1 MVHNTGTHARELK
14 GACVQSFWT
23 NTKGLGGRIKSSP
36 EDFVVDEIP
45 AERPGK
51 ILIATME
58 KRNLTTPEAI
68 KKIAFSLGIPEA
80 SIGFAGLK
88 DKIAVTRQA
97 ISLERI
103 GPSLAE
109 RVSSEELKLFD
120 FRYGGVLFP
129 GDLRGNE
136 FTITIRD
143 IKHDEKTS
151 KKIVESFAKEAVT
164 RGIPNYF
171 GEQRFGK
178 EKNNQTIGKDIV
190 LGKDKMR
197 GGFGRL
203 MVNAYQSYLFNT
215 ALERFLGGK
224 TECRNF
230 DAIVPGYETR
240 LGNGRYDK
248 VLKEV
253 MKEDGIK
260 AEDFRHAN
268 TRGDKRKAFI
278 KPSVAAKSFSPGSA
292 TVAFTLGPGEYATIV
307 LRELM
312 KSD

>member
-1 MVHNTGTHARELK
+1 M
-14 GACVQSFWT
+14 FWT
-23 NTKGLGGRIKSSP
+23 KTEGLGGRIKSSP
-36 EDFVVDEIP
+36 DDFIVDEIP
-45 AERPGK
+45 VERPGR

-68 KKIAFSLGIPEA
+68 KKIAFSIGIPEA

-97 ISLERI
+97 ISLERV

-109 RVSSEELKLFD
+109 RANSDEIKLFD

-151 KKIVESFAKEAVT
+151 KKIVESFAKEAIT
-164 RGIPNYF
+164 RGMPNYF
-171 GEQRFGK
+171 GEQRFGR

-203 MVNAYQSYLFNT
+203 MVNAYQSYLFNIT
-215 ALERFLGGK
+215 LERFLDGK
-224 TECRNF
+224 TVCRNF
-230 DAIVPGYETR
+230 NAIVPGYGTR
-240 LGNGRYDK
+240 LGNGGYDK
-248 VLKEV
+248 VLKET
-253 MKEDGIK
+253 MKEENVK
-260 AEDFRHAN
+260 TEDFRGVNA
-268 TRGDKRKAFI
+268 RGEKRKAFI
-278 KPSVAAKSFSPGSA
+278 RPSVAAKSFSPGNA
-292 TVAFTLGPGEYATIV
+292 TVAFALGSGEYATVV

-312 KSD
+312 KSG